1 LLVGDVPLAGKRDLA
16 ARPAAPGGA
25 VASVE
30 SKVRQAWSMRRR
42 CCRVPALR
50 SSFAGFRFP
59 PDVIVIAVRWYLRY
73 SLSYRDIEELLAER
87 GITVD
92 QVKACSYTAL

>member
-1 LLVGDVPLAGKRDLA
+1 
-16 ARPAAPGGA
+16 
-25 VASVE
+25 
-30 SKVRQAWSMRRR
+30 
-42 CCRVPALR
+42 
-50 SSFAGFRFP
+50 
-59 PDVIVIAVRWYLRY
+59 VIVIAVRWYLRY